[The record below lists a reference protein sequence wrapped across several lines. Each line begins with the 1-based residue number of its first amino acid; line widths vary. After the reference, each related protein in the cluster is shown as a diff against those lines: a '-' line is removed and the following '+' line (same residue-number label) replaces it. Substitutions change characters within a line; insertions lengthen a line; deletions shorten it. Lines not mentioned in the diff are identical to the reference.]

1 MEEIKIKNMV
11 CPRCVMAVEA
21 IAKELGLDYK
31 EVILGSLVLSFPVS
45 PSEEAMLEARLKAI
59 GFEILR
65 ENDAVI
71 IEKIKTF
78 LISIVQHADI
88 PPRFSLT
95 ETIHAHLSED
105 YSKLSSL
112 FSSMEGQTI
121 ERYFI
126 QLKIDKVKEWLFY
139 GEYQLSE
146 MAWKLGYSS
155 VQHLSSQF
163 KKVTGMTPTAF
174 KKTHTL

>member
-1 MEEIKIKNMV
+1 MV

-21 IAKELGLDYK
+21 IANDLKLEVK
-31 EVILGSLVLSFPVS
+31 EVRLGSLILTKPLTK
-45 PSEEAMLEARLKAI
+45 LEAELLANRLQAI
-59 GFEILR
+59 GFDILKDK
-65 ENDAVI
+65 DAI
-71 IEKIKTF
+71 LIEKIKTY
-78 LISIVQHADI
+78 LISVVQTAEI
-88 PPRFSLT
+88 PSGYLLT
-95 ETIHAHLSED
+95 DAVQKELAED

-126 QLKIDKVKEWLFY
+126 QLKIEKVKEWLFY
-139 GEYQLSE
+139 GEFQLSE
-146 MAWKLGYSS
+146 MAWRLGYSS

-174 KKTHTL
+174 KNT

>member
-11 CPRCVMAVEA
+11 CPRCIMAVENIVKGMNLA
-21 IAKELGLDYK
+21 VQEVRLGK
-31 EVILGSLVLSFPVS
+31 LVLKNELTP
-45 PSEEAMLEARLKAI
+45 AQAKNLETSLKTI
-59 GFEILR
+59 GFEILKSK
-65 ENDAVI
+65 EAI
-71 IEKIKTF
+71 TIEEIKRF
-78 LISIVQHADI
+78 LNALVQEGTVPAG
-88 PPRFSLT
+88 FNLT
-95 ETIHAHLSED
+95 EVIQARQLED
-105 YSKLSSL
+105 YSKLSNL

-121 ERYFI
+121 ERYLI

-163 KKVTGMTPTAF
+163 KKVTGMTPSAF
-174 KKTHTL
+174 KKIL

>member
-11 CPRCVMAVEA
+11 CPRCIMAVEA
-21 IAKELGLDYK
+21 IAKELEIDFQAVTLGMLSLSHPLSQKK
-31 EVILGSLVLSFPVS
+31 EAALGTK
-45 PSEEAMLEARLKAI
+45 LKAI
-59 GFEILR
+59 GFEILKGK
-65 ENDAVI
+65 DAVI
-71 IEKIKTF
+71 IEQIKTY
-78 LISIVQHADI
+78 LISVVQNADI
-88 PPRFSLT
+88 PTGFNLT
-95 ETIHAHLSED
+95 ETIHEQLMED
-105 YSKLSSL
+105 YSKLSLL

-174 KKTHTL
+174 KKK